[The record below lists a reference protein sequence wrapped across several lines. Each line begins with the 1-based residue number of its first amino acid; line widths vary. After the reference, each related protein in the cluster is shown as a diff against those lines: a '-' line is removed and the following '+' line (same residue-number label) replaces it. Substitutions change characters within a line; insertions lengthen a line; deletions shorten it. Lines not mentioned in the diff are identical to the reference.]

1 MPVQAGLSVLEVYTR
16 VTPALRAAPTSV
28 AGFVGL
34 TRRGV
39 PGRPVR
45 LTGAD
50 QFADRFGGHWPDSY
64 LPAAVTGFYGN
75 GGRTGHVVRVVGAG
89 AAAAAV
95 TLADRHLRPSLRVT
109 AGYRGDPDPGAW
121 AAAIRL
127 DVRDD
132 PKATTTVT
140 AVTETAT
147 VRLASLAGIE
157 VGSVL
162 RLPTGHHEVTA
173 ADRTARTVTVAGAP
187 GPLAP
192 GVTVTTAE
200 FRLVVRCRDETTG
213 EFGVVEDW
221 CGLAMRPGSPDHVVE
236 RINHPSTGSR
246 YVRVAGAGDDP
257 PATGAG
263 FTLAGGA
270 DGTPSAGDLAIGLSA
285 LDTVSVQLVAVPDA
299 HLFPDATAQI
309 ARHAIDYCAA
319 RGDCVYVGSAP
330 DRADGDSPGEYV
342 AAIQAY
348 GKRFHTAY
356 GALYAPWLMV
366 TDPSSTGDAPIRAV
380 PPDGHVLGVYART
393 EQERGVFRS
402 PAGESA
408 TIRGTLALTTSFN
421 DSQHDDLVKLGRVNG
436 IRAAG
441 TGMPFVA
448 ASRTLSTDHRWL
460 SVGTRLLFNFV
471 KTTLRDGLRFV
482 RHEPHTEELRRAV
495 RLHVVTP
502 FLLGLW
508 RQAAF
513 GYGTP
518 SQAFT
523 VKCDAENNPPSDVDS
538 GNFRVEVSL
547 YPASPAETVHLVV
560 GQRPTGG
567 TAAEL

>member
-39 PGRPVR
+39 PGKPAR
-45 LTGAD
+45 LTGVD
-50 QFADRFGGHWPDSY
+50 QFTDRFGGHWPDSY
-64 LPAAVTGFYGN
+64 LSYAVTGFYGN

-89 AAAAAV
+89 AAAATV
-95 TLADRHLRPSLRVT
+95 TLTDRHHRPSLRVT

-127 DVRDD
+127 DVQDD
-132 PKATTTVT
+132 PKA
-140 AVTETAT
+140 
-147 VRLASLAGIE
+147 
-157 VGSVL
+157 
-162 RLPTGHHEVTA
+162 
-173 ADRTARTVTVAGAP
+173 
-187 GPLAP
+187 
-192 GVTVTTAE
+192 TAE
-200 FRLVVRCRDETTG
+200 FRLVVRCRDEETG

-236 RINHPSTGSR
+236 RINHPRTGSR
-246 YVRVAGAGDDP
+246 YVRVAGVGDDP
-257 PATGAG
+257 PATGAD
-263 FTLAGGA
+263 FALAGGA

-285 LDTVSVQLVAVPDA
+285 LDTVAVQLVAVPDA

-330 DRADGDSPGEYV
+330 DGEYV
-342 AAIQAY
+342 ATTQAY
-348 GKRFHTAY
+348 GERFHTAY
-356 GALYAPWLMV
+356 GALYAPWLV
-366 TDPSSTGDAPIRAV
+366 VADPAGTSRAI

-402 PAGESA
+402 PAGEGA
-408 TIRGTLALTTSFN
+408 TIRGALALTASLN

-436 IRAAG
+436 IRTTG
-441 TGMPFVA
+441 TGTPFVA

-471 KTTLRDGLRFV
+471 KATLRDGLRFV
-482 RHEPHTEELRRAV
+482 RHEPHTEELRKAV

-513 GYGTP
+513 GHGSP

-523 VKCDAENNPPSDVDS
+523 VKCDAENNPPSDVDR